1 MKTTPILIIVIIF
14 LLGGILLLN
23 PPLIPTEIPLP
34 SAVLV
39 TPTISVQP
47 SNVQVLKASYG
58 PPKGFYPF
66 EFTVKSGQ
74 PVRLEVLATE
84 NGRGCMGSIMVPDF
98 LPDDIQF
105 FTKGE
110 TAVFE
115 FTPTIPG
122 EYQITCGMGIPHA
135 SLVVK

>member
-1 MKTTPILIIVIIF
+1 MKIPPNLILITILIVGGFLLLKSPTVVTTTNPIL
-14 LLGGILLLN
+14 
-23 PPLIPTEIPLP
+23 E
-34 SAVLV
+34 V
-39 TPTISVQP
+39 TPTTVPVTDKVQI
-47 SNVQVLKASYG
+47 LKATYG
-58 PPKGFYPF
+58 PPTGFYPI
-66 EFTVKSGQ
+66 EFTVKAGQ

-110 TAVFE
+110 TNVFE